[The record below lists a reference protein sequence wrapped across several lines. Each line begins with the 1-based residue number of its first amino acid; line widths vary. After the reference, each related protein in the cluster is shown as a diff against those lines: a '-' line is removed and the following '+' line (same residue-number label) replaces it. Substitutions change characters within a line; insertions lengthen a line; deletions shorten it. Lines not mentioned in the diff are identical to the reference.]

1 MISVYYGEVAIGL
14 GKDLR
19 ILFLTRNGK
28 LRFDGIIYLFIYFLF
43 VYFTYLFIYLFIYF
57 I

>member
-43 VYFTYLFIYLFIYF
+43 VYFTYLFI
-57 I
+57 